1 MRLQNKIAL
10 VTGGAS
16 GMGLAFTRR
25 LAQEGAKVY
34 FTDINETGGRQAE
47 QDLHAAGLRVAFL
60 PQNVAAEA
68 DWLTVLEH
76 IRAADGRLDV
86 LVNNAGIAMS
96 HNIETCTV
104 EDFDRT
110 LSVNL
115 KSVFL
120 GCKHGLALMKEG
132 GGSIINVSSITAICG
147 EPVALAYSA
156 SKAGVRY
163 LSKSVALHCA
173 EKGYAIRVNS
183 LHPGYIDTPLLTSSN
198 AAGHL
203 TDAEVAASRAR
214 IGGEIP
220 MRRRG
225 TPDEVAGAVLYL
237 ASDDSTYVTG
247 TELVVDGGYAC
258 H

>member
-1 MRLQNKIAL
+1 MRMQNKIAL

-25 LAQEGAKVY
+25 LAQEGARVY
-34 FTDINETGGRQAE
+34 FTDINENGGRQAE
-47 QDLHAAGLRVAFL
+47 GELTGAGLSVVFL
-60 PQNVAAEA
+60 PHNVALDA
-68 DWLTVLEH
+68 DWMRVLDH
-76 IRAADGRLDV
+76 IRDAEGRLDV
-86 LVNNAGIAMS
+86 LVNNAGIAIS
-96 HNIETCTV
+96 HTIETCTV
-104 EDFDRT
+104 EEFDKV

-120 GCKHGLALMKEG
+120 GCKHGLALMKAR

-156 SKAGVRY
+156 SKAGVRF

-173 EKGYAIRVNS
+173 EKGYPIRVNS
-183 LHPGYIDTPLLTSSN
+183 LHPGYIDTPLLAGGASSLSEAEAM
-198 AAGHL
+198 AA
-203 TDAEVAASRAR
+203 RMR

-220 MRRRG
+220 VKRRG

-237 ASDDSTYVTG
+237 ASDDSAYVTG
-247 TELVVDGGYAC
+247 TELVVDGGYSC